1 MVKYSVIVCSY
12 NGSRW
17 IGECLDALAAQR
29 LPKDLY
35 EVIVVDDGSTD
46 SLSALVR
53 PYEKRYANFRLISY
67 SPNKGLSAARNIGWQ
82 NAKGGIIYYIDDD
95 AVADPDWIE
104 RLASHY
110 ASENIA
116 GVGGYPR
123 PYFEKSLYTIYDI
136 ARCKLEY
143 GDNAEV
149 LNDNNWGSGGCNMS
163 LRRSVLDEVGG
174 FDPRFRA
181 VADDADINKRIAGK
195 GYRLLCAADITVRHR
210 YPTSFKD
217 FYRKRA
223 GRGRGEL
230 IYDRKYGNKNI
241 ALRSLAGIAMAA
253 LNLPKNLAAGF
264 SLSKR
269 AGRYDLFLAFSILYP
284 LDKIFVKYGKLKSA
298 LSSR

>member
-1 MVKYSVIVCSY
+1 MIKYSVIVCSY

-17 IGECLDALAAQR
+17 IRECLDALAAQR
-29 LPKDLY
+29 LSKDLY
-35 EVIVVDDGSTD
+35 EVIIVDDGSTD
-46 SLSALVR
+46 GLSELVK
-53 PYEKRYANFRLISY
+53 PYEHKYSNFRLISY
-67 SPNKGLSAARNIGWQ
+67 LPNKGLSAARNIGWQ
-82 NAKGGIIYYIDDD
+82 GATGEIIYYIDDD

-104 RLASHY
+104 RLAAHY
-110 ASENIA
+110 TADNVA

-163 LRRSVLDEVGG
+163 LRRSVLEEVGG
-174 FDPRFRA
+174 FDSRFRA
-181 VADDADINKRIAGK
+181 VADDADINKRIAEK
-195 GYRLLCAADITVRHR
+195 GYRLFCDADITVRHR
-210 YPTSFKD
+210 YPTSFNE

-230 IYDRKYGNKNI
+230 IFDRKYGNSNI
-241 ALRSLAGIAMAA
+241 ALRALVGIALAA
-253 LNLPKNLAAGF
+253 LNLPRNIAAGL

-269 AGRYDLFLAFSILYP
+269 SGRYDLFLAFLILYP
-284 LDKIFVKYGKLKSA
+284 LDKIFVKYGKLRSA